1 MKDAYYFSHDSNAR
15 NDQRIMKLRMK
26 YGMVGYGIYWS
37 IIEILREQEDYS
49 LNIKDV
55 DSIVYELREPEEMIL
70 SVIKDFDLFIIKNN
84 VFYSNSLKKR
94 MRLREEKSDKA
105 RESARARWDNKD
117 KTHTDKDANAMRTH
131 TERNA
136 IKESKVKESI
146 NIYPSFLKHLNEIVG
161 RNFRGCEK
169 SKRNFK
175 ARIKQGYTLE
185 DFKKAITSVK
195 ADKFHIDNDFKYI
208 TPEFLT
214 RQDKLDRYINQT
226 PKIYTSII

>member
-37 IIEILREQEDYS
+37 IIEILREQENYS
-49 LNIKDV
+49 LNIKDI
-55 DSIVYELREPEEMIL
+55 DSIVYELREPEEIIL

-84 VFYSNSLKKR
+84 IFYSNSLKKR

-105 RESARARWDNKD
+105 RKSARARWNNKD

-136 IKESKVKESI
+136 IKERKVKE
-146 NIYPSFLKHLNEIVG
+146 NIYMADFIEFWNKYPKKTGKGAAFSSWKKLSKTEKDKISDALDWQILSDQWTKDNGQFIPNPQTYLNQ
-161 RNFRGCEK
+161 
-169 SKRNFK
+169 KRWDDEPQK
-175 ARIKQGYTLE
+175 ARKM
-185 DFKKAITSVK
+185 K
-195 ADKFHIDNDFKYI
+195 
-208 TPEFLT
+208 
-214 RQDKLDRYINQT
+214 NQV
-226 PKIYTSII
+226 YN

>member
-70 SVIKDFDLFIIKNN
+70 SVIKDFDLFVIKNN

-105 RESARARWDNKD
+105 RESARARWNNKD

-136 IKESKVKESI
+136 IKERKVKESI
-146 NIYPSFLKHLNEIVG
+146 YMVDFIEFWNKYPKKTGKGAAFGAWKKLSKTEKDKISDALDWQILSDQWTKDNGQFIPNPQTYLNQ
-161 RNFRGCEK
+161 
-169 SKRNFK
+169 KRWDDEPQK
-175 ARIKQGYTLE
+175 ARKM
-185 DFKKAITSVK
+185 K
-195 ADKFHIDNDFKYI
+195 
-208 TPEFLT
+208 
-214 RQDKLDRYINQT
+214 NQV
-226 PKIYTSII
+226 YN